1 MAGAHFA
8 FDKAS
13 TNLYAATSEVRYMA
27 NADRPTPSYDFSAPV
42 WNDRRNLKRWR
53 KLLGIGQVELAK
65 RCRPEVSQAAI
76 SALECGVEP
85 FTEPL
90 RTKVWRAI
98 AELRVEGIPR
108 QAAMEQRTVDVSDPV
123 ALLHSDPTGYLY
135 PPEPGGTPM
144 ERLRARCERLSERC
158 KQLAGES
165 ANWKYRA
172 LWAKN
177 LAHQLLDER
186 DKLRDILN
194 LETTSAL
201 TASEAQ
207 EKIKALGLQ
216 KRSQAEE
223 EFRSELAAYQE
234 TRRAVKK

>member
-1 MAGAHFA
+1 M
-8 FDKAS
+8 
-13 TNLYAATSEVRYMA
+13 TNV
-27 NADRPTPSYDFSAPV
+27 DRPAPSYDFSAPD
-42 WNDRRNLKRWR
+42 WNNRRNLKRWR
-53 KLLGIGQVELAK
+53 KLLGIGQVELAN
-65 RCRPEVSQAAI
+65 RCQPKVSQAAI
-76 SALECGVEP
+76 SALERGVEP

-90 RTKVWRAI
+90 RTKVWKAI
-98 AELRVEGIPR
+98 AELRAEGIQR
-108 QAAMEQRTVDVSDPV
+108 RAAMEQRTVDISDPV

-144 ERLRARCERLSERC
+144 ERLRARCERLTERC
-158 KQLAGES
+158 KELAGES

-201 TASEAQ
+201 TVSEAQ

-216 KRSQAEE
+216 KRSQAED
-223 EFRSELAAYQE
+223 EFRSEMAAYQE
-234 TRRAVKK
+234 TRRTVKKGS